1 VVVLGGERSAG
12 LTAVRSLGRRG
23 LRVVVGSIHEHA
35 VAARSRSAASAFV
48 YPDPITAPAEF
59 GLAVLDEVKL
69 HSAALTIPFTEGACA
84 ALAAARKNFEGHTRL
99 AVASDQALSVVLSRS
114 GTRELANRLGIP
126 ATEGVEVPSVQAGL
140 EAAARLGF
148 PVIAAPDSRVS
159 RIAGV
164 ATDGARHAAAPAE
177 LVRCLNLFL
186 RLGAAY
192 VARPAQGEGVGLAV
206 LCRGGSLLWAG
217 QYRRL
222 HELGPLE
229 GVSGYRQSER
239 VDPALLGHAQ
249 RLLAALSWDGAA
261 ELHFRRSG
269 GEYRLTRIGAT
280 LVEALPVAAAAG
292 ADVPAF
298 LHDLEV
304 HDRRHFPAQ
313 YRVGVYCRHL
323 PSEVAWVREI
333 VLPRPA
339 VSIVSGRPGALR
351 ALTDMARMLSPWGR
365 WDAQS
370 LTDPRPGV
378 HELSAVSAEVWQ
390 GVAWRLARI
399 RLRRRMRRVARHPD
413 QLAAHVVTA
422 RTILFVCLGNIIRSA
437 FAAGLLRARA
447 AGRPDVQIR
456 SAGLDAATGHPADP
470 TAVHCA
476 RRFGVDLSAHQT
488 RRVDRTAIEE
498 ADLLLAMEVD
508 HVVELCRRFPQHRH
522 KVYLFGCLTDQEAH
536 DVADPVYAP
545 QEVFD
550 ATFDR
555 IDRGIRR
562 MVEMLRRPPRALAA
576 AGQVGS

>member
-23 LRVVVGSIHEHA
+23 LRVVVGSLHEDA

-48 YPDPITAPAEF
+48 YPDPITAPVEF
-59 GLAVLDEVKL
+59 GLTVLDEVQH
-69 HSAALTIPFTEGACA
+69 HSATLTIPLTEGTCA
-84 ALAAARKNFEGHTRL
+84 ALAAGRKNFDGFTRL
-99 AVASDQALSVVLSRS
+99 ALASSQALSVALSRS
-114 GTRELANRLGIP
+114 GTRELADRLGIP
-126 ATEGVEVPSVQAGL
+126 VTEGVEVRSVQAGL
-140 EAAARLGF
+140 EAAARFGF
-148 PVIAAPDSRVS
+148 PVMAAPDARVS
-159 RIAGV
+159 RVADG
-164 ATDGARHAAAPAE
+164 ATDGGRHAVAQAE
-177 LVRCLNLFL
+177 LVRSLNLFL

-192 VARPAQGEGVGLAV
+192 VARPVQGEGVGLAV
-206 LCRGGSLLWAG
+206 LCRGGSVLWAG

-222 HELGPLE
+222 HELGPVE

-239 VDPALLGHAQ
+239 VDPALLAHAQ

-269 GEYRLTRIGAT
+269 AEYRLTRIGVT
-280 LVEALPVAAAAG
+280 LTEALPVAAAAG

-298 LHDLEV
+298 LYDLEV
-304 HDRRHFPAQ
+304 HDRRHFPAR
-313 YRVGVYCRHL
+313 YRVGAHCRHL

-333 VLPRPA
+333 VVPRPA
-339 VSIVSGRPGALR
+339 VSIVSGRPRALR
-351 ALTDMARMLSPWGR
+351 ALTDMALMLSPWGR

-378 HELSAVSAEVWQ
+378 HELSAVSSEIWQ
-390 GVAWRLARI
+390 SVAWRLARL
-399 RLRRRMRRVARHPD
+399 RHRRRMRRVARQPD
-413 QLAAHVVTA
+413 QLAARVVAA
-422 RTILFVCLGNIIRSA
+422 RTIVFVCLGNIIRSA

-447 AGRPDVQIR
+447 GGPDLQIR
-456 SAGLDAATGHPADP
+456 SAGLDAATDHLADP

-476 RRFGVDLSAHQT
+476 RRFDVDLSAHRT
-488 RRVDRTAIEE
+488 RRVDRAAVEE
-498 ADLLLAMEVD
+498 ADLLLAMEID
-508 HVVELCRRFPQHRH
+508 HVIELCRRFPQHRH
-522 KVYLFGCLTDQEAH
+522 KVYLFGCLTDREAH

-562 MVEMLRRPPRALAA
+562 LVEMLGRPPRALAA